1 MSTRDELFNFMNKVI
16 EGEDIKLND
25 ESKRMAIALGIE
37 YNYFRKGGSFDV
49 ASFKEALI
57 ERYEMY
63 LDLYKLKGKRFDELS
78 EESMQLVLGCM
89 CGAGLTLK
97 GDPKIV
103 PYCSYSVTIGLL
115 GGLLMNGRMIS
126 SYDPR
131 NKDKISSVLIPNND
145 SVILETWL

>member
-1 MSTRDELFNFMNKVI
+1 MSTRDELFNFMSKVI
-16 EGEDIKLND
+16 EGEEIKLND

-49 ASFKEALI
+49 ALFKEALI

-78 EESMQLVLGCM
+78 EESMQLVLM
-89 CGAGLTLK
+89 CGAGLMLK

-145 SVILETWL
+145 SVILEAWL

>member
-1 MSTRDELFNFMNKVI
+1 MSTRDELFNFMSKVI

-37 YNYFRKGGSFDV
+37 YNYFRNGSLFDV
-49 ASFKEALI
+49 VSFKEALI

-89 CGAGLTLK
+89 CGAGLMLK

-103 PYCSYSVTIGLL
+103 PYCSYSATIGLL
-115 GGLLMNGRMIS
+115 GGLFMEGRMIS

-145 SVILETWL
+145 SVICEA